1 MSIKLLWRVIAL
13 IKWNLVD
20 PEFSREFMAANE
32 HLEHHCF
39 TLTSRWLRQ
48 VPVLY

>member
-1 MSIKLLWRVIAL
+1 MSIMVLWRVIAP

-20 PEFSREFMAANE
+20 PEFSSESMSTNE
-32 HLEHHCF
+32 HLEHHCL
-39 TLTSRWLRQ
+39 TLTSRLLRQ